1 MGHRRVGW
9 GDQVNMVLEPGSI
22 YPPEPSMP
30 PSWSMLRIFGFEFA
44 WCVAAISGVHPTLFA
59 LMLTQGEGKL
69 GLAVY
74 FGRGRAR
81 ARARARDRGAPP

>member
-1 MGHRRVGW
+1 M
-9 GDQVNMVLEPGSI
+9 NMVLEPGSI

-59 LMLTQGEGKL
+59 LMLTQGEGV
-69 GLAVY
+69 GT
-74 FGRGRAR
+74 RAS
-81 ARARARDRGAPP
+81 GVFWQGQGEGEGEGEG